1 MAQPQGLN
9 VPAIAVTGIVTVLL
23 TAVIV
28 EGVRAYYNYELP
40 LEEARKWETI
50 KQTTVNNLRDEQ
62 EKNIMDNTSLPID
75 QAMAKVAATG
85 GQGGSGKM
93 SATMASTRPNG

>member
-9 VPAIAVTGIVTVLL
+9 IPAIAVTGIATVLL

-40 LEEARKWETI
+40 LEEARKWDTV
-50 KQTTVNNLRDEQ
+50 KASTVNNLRDEQ

-75 QAMAKVAATG
+75 QAMAKVVAMG
-85 GQGGSGKM
+85 GKM
-93 SATMASTRPNG
+93 STTMPSTRPNG